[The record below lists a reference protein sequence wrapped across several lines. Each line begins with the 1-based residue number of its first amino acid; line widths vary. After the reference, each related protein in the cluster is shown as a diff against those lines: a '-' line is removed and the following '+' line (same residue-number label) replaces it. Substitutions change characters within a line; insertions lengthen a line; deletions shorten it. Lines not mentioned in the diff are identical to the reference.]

1 MSGTVHIDHVTVR
14 VLCHGEGKE
23 HRLEF
28 SSAVLLLDVLLT
40 GAEAAGVRLLPPG
53 DEPLDRLLAVHEGKV
68 GPAIEQLD
76 EPLDKYLQREGTSHH
91 FAIELLDIFAVN
103 TRWVIAP
110 RPELSPREI
119 LSLVGL
125 SHEEYTLYPPHS
137 DHVLPL
143 DVPVKICRGERF
155 EAQKDGKY
163 GCN

>member
-40 GAEAAGVRLLPPG
+40 GAE
-53 DEPLDRLLAVHEGKV
+53 VHEGKV